1 MNTED
6 PIIRRLD
13 ALREGQVD
21 SQEMGNLILD
31 VLDLIASRNY
41 EAARAKIESARHN
54 PSRLNI
60 RVLGPRQGAHLEV
73 RPD

>member
-6 PIIRRLD
+6 SIIRRLD
-13 ALREGQVD
+13 SLREGQVD

-60 RVLGPRQGAHLEV
+60 RVLAPQEGARSEDRLG
-73 RPD
+73 